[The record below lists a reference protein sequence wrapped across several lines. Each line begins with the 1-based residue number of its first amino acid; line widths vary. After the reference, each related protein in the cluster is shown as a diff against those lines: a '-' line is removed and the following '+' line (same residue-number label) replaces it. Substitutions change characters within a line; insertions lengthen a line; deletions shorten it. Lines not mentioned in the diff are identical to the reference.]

1 MNEHKYVSLDQDSEG
16 IVGFDPAKRTF
27 MKSFICL
34 RSIRLC
40 SSRCSAAFSL
50 LRNYGQL
57 AALSDIAPNAPLA
70 CLLRRQT
77 TMRPVSQARPAGSCV
92 TYMSIPLMLGL
103 CVICG

>member
-1 MNEHKYVSLDQDSEG
+1 M
-16 IVGFDPAKRTF
+16 VGFIPARRTF

-50 LRNYGQL
+50 LRNYGQPT
-57 AALSDIAPNAPLA
+57 AISDIASNAPLA

-77 TMRPVSQARPAGSCV
+77 IMRPISRARAAGSCV

-103 CVICG
+103 CVICGYGF